1 MSTDTLKTSICDA
14 LAAFVR
20 QRPGFD
26 YSNYGDA
33 ASYRADSRRA
43 SLQKRDAETLLAAV
57 RWRESISGA
66 DILEAARGGR
76 LTITVH
82 NVGDDC
88 PRSCGRLGTD
98 IRPGCSLC
106 DRTGKVTSQT
116 VRVDYCTGQYF
127 PTEFRAGVCRVL
139 SSALWNWQ
147 RENMPAPYAH
157 RVEYPDGTK
166 RVMQLHAAMDARSA
180 GAIVTDL
187 YHAPGGPLGSMSAG
201 DWLRA
206 KFRREFGS
214 SLARRWFN

>member
-1 MSTDTLKTSICDA
+1 MPADTLKTSICDA
-14 LAAFVR
+14 LAAFIR

-26 YSNYGDA
+26 FANCGDA
-33 ASYRADSRRA
+33 ASYRADSRTA
-43 SLQKRDAETLLAAV
+43 TLQKRDAETLLQAV
-57 RWRESISGA
+57 RWRESITGA

-82 NVGDDC
+82 DAFKD
-88 PRSCGRLGTD
+88 ST
-98 IRPGCSLC
+98 RPIVSI
-106 DRTGKVTSQT
+106 
-116 VRVDYCTGQYF
+116 DYCTGQYF

-157 RVEYPDGTK
+157 RVEFPSGHFAI
-166 RVMQLHAAMDARSA
+166 MPLHEMTATRNADPTVRAY
-180 GAIVTDL
+180 DL
-187 YHAPGGPLGSMSAG
+187 YREPGKVTGSMSAG

>member
-1 MSTDTLKTSICDA
+1 MPTDTLKTSICDA
-14 LAAFVR
+14 LAAFIR

-26 YSNYGDA
+26 FANHGDA

-43 SLQKRDAETLLAAV
+43 SLQKRDAETLLQAV

-66 DILEAARGGR
+66 DILEAAKGGR
-76 LTITVH
+76 LTITADPAGSV
-82 NVGDDC
+82 
-88 PRSCGRLGTD
+88 S
-98 IRPGCSLC
+98 I
-106 DRTGKVTSQT
+106 
-116 VRVDYCTGQYF
+116 DYCTGQYF

-166 RVMQLHAAMDARSA
+166 ETMQLHAAMDARQR
-180 GAIVTDL
+180 GAYVSDL
-187 YHAPGGPLGSMSAG
+187 YHAPGSPLGSMSAG

>member
-1 MSTDTLKTSICDA
+1 MTTDTLKESICDA

-26 YSNYGDA
+26 YANYGDA

-43 SLQKRDAETLLAAV
+43 SLQKRDAETLLQAV
-57 RWRESISGA
+57 RWRESITGA
-66 DILEAARGGR
+66 DLIEAARGGR
-76 LTITVH
+76 LTITTYPDSTAV
-82 NVGDDC
+82 
-88 PRSCGRLGTD
+88 D
-98 IRPGCSLC
+98 I
-106 DRTGKVTSQT
+106 
-116 VRVDYCTGQYF
+116 DYTAGQYW

-147 RENMPAPYAH
+147 RESMPAPYAH
-157 RVEYPDGTK
+157 RVEWQDGK
-166 RVMQLHAAMDARSA
+166 SAVMQLHAMTDARNA
-180 GAIVTDL
+180 DPTVRVYDL
-187 YHAPGGPLGSMSAG
+187 YREPGSPLGSMSAG

>member
-14 LAAFVR
+14 LAAFIR

-26 YSNYGDA
+26 YANYGDA

-43 SLQKRDAETLLAAV
+43 SLQKRDAETLLQAV
-57 RWRESISGA
+57 RWRDSISGA

-76 LTITVH
+76 LTIVPHDTCGACDGSGIGAIIANRDGTTR
-82 NVGDDC
+82 NV
-88 PRSCGRLGTD
+88 P
-98 IRPGCSLC
+98 C
-106 DRTGKVTSQT
+106 DGEIN
-116 VRVDYCTGQYF
+116 VRIDYCTGQYF

-147 RENMPAPYAH
+147 REAMPEPTIVVTDDTENGRLEH
-157 RVEYPDGTK
+157 RVYGN
-166 RVMQLHAAMDARSA
+166 
-180 GAIVTDL
+180 G
-187 YHAPGGPLGSMSAG
+187 MSAG

-214 SLARRWFN
+214 SLARRVFN